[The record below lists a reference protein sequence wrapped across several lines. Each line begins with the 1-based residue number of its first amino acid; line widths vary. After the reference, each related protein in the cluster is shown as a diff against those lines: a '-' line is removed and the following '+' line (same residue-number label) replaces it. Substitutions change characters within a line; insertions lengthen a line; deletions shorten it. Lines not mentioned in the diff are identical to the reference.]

1 MEIKTELNSMRYLKQ
16 AIATKNRQIDE
27 LEDLKVH
34 ISSPIITGMPKAKS
48 FERSERIEKIL
59 DKITKLED
67 EKRKEVDDL
76 IEKNVKWTKRF
87 RNLST
92 EQASIME
99 MRYFENYTWDNIAK
113 EMNYERRTIFRIH
126 GQALEAL
133 NTQKTAE
140 LVTKCH

>member
-1 MEIKTELNSMRYLKQ
+1 MEIKAELNSMRYLKQ
-16 AIATKNRQIDE
+16 AIASKNRQIDE
-27 LEDLKVH
+27 LEDLKVC
-34 ISSPIITGMPKAKS
+34 ISSPRITGMPKAKS

-67 EKRKEVDDL
+67 EKRKEVDSLLDKRV
-76 IEKNVKWTKRF
+76 IWTKRF
-87 RNLST
+87 RCLPT
-92 EQASIME
+92 EQVSVME

-133 NTQKTAE
+133 KTSE